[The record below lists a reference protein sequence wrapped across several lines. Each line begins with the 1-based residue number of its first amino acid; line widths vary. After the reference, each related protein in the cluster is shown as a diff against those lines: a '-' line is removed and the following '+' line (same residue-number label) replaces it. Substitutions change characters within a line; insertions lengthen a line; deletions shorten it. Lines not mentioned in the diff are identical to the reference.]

1 MMSRDKKLVFSLK
14 NLSLTYN
21 KRRRLF
27 RDTTPFE
34 ALKDISFDIYEGDS
48 VGILGRNG
56 AGKSTLLKLLV
67 GILNPSSGKLNTF
80 GHRKSLLA
88 LNLGFDPNLSG
99 RDNAILNGMILGFS
113 KKEML
118 SKLESICEFAELGDK
133 FNEQIKN
140 YSSGMK
146 ARLGFSVA
154 INLQSDVLLIDEVLA
169 VGDVKFKKKSK
180 AIMEEKISS
189 GDTVVLVSHSAQTI
203 KKLCNKAI
211 WIENG
216 IVKLQGESDFVVDEY
231 SKYLQAEN

>member
-1 MMSRDKKLVFSLK
+1 MSQEKKLVFSLQ

-21 KRRRLF
+21 KRKRLF

-34 ALKDISFDIYEGDS
+34 ALKDISFDIFEGDS

-56 AGKSTLLKLLV
+56 AGKSTLLKILV
-67 GILNPSSGKLNTF
+67 GILNPSSGKLETF

-118 SKLESICEFAELGDK
+118 SKLNSICEFAELGSK
-133 FNEQIKN
+133 FDEQIKN

-180 AIMEEKISS
+180 AIMEEKINS

-216 IVKLQGESDFVVDEY
+216 LVKMQGPSDLVVDEY
-231 SKYLQAEN
+231 SKFLQEET

>member
-1 MMSRDKKLVFSLK
+1 MMSQEKKLVFSLQ

-21 KRRRLF
+21 KRKRLF

-34 ALKDISFDIYEGDS
+34 ALKDISFDIFEGDS

-56 AGKSTLLKLLV
+56 AGKSTLLKILV
-67 GILNPSSGKLNTF
+67 GILNPSSGKLETF

-118 SKLESICEFAELGDK
+118 SKLNSICEFAELGSK
-133 FNEQIKN
+133 FDEQIKN

-180 AIMEEKISS
+180 AIMEEKINS

-216 IVKLQGESDFVVDEY
+216 LVKMQGPSDLVVDEY
-231 SKYLQAEN
+231 SKFLQEET

>member
-1 MMSRDKKLVFSLK
+1 MSQEKKLVFSLQ

-21 KRRRLF
+21 KRKRLF

-34 ALKDISFDIYEGDS
+34 ALKDISFDIFEGDS

-56 AGKSTLLKLLV
+56 AGKSTLLKILV
-67 GILNPSSGKLNTF
+67 GILNPSSGKLETF

-118 SKLESICEFAELGDK
+118 SKLNSICEFAELGSK
-133 FNEQIKN
+133 FDEQIKN

-154 INLQSDVLLIDEVLA
+154 INLQTDVLLIDEVLA

-180 AIMEEKISS
+180 AIMEEKINS

-216 IVKLQGESDFVVDEY
+216 LVKMQGPSDLVVDEY
-231 SKYLQAEN
+231 SKFLQEET

>member
-1 MMSRDKKLVFSLK
+1 MSQEKKLVFSLQ

-21 KRRRLF
+21 KRKRLF

-34 ALKDISFDIYEGDS
+34 ALKDISFDIFEGDS

-56 AGKSTLLKLLV
+56 AGKSTLLKILV
-67 GILNPSSGKLNTF
+67 GILNPSSGKLETF

-118 SKLESICEFAELGDK
+118 SKLNSICEFAELGSK
-133 FNEQIKN
+133 FDEQIKN

-180 AIMEEKISS
+180 AIMEEKINS

-216 IVKLQGESDFVVDEY
+216 VVKMQGPSDLVVDEY
-231 SKYLQAEN
+231 SKFLQEET